1 MQTDRKKPEV
11 TTAIILEKRVLR
23 KTDNKHPV
31 KLRVYYDDKSK
42 YYTVKGEAYTVDEFK
57 AVKNPDNRGENK
69 KKRKKLEAIENRA
82 IYIIDDVL
90 DEFSWESFER
100 EYLTH
105 KKKDKTLKGYFDEKQ
120 AELKSN
126 NKVKSESLYKT
137 TYKAFENWDSNI
149 SFAKITPANL
159 RKFENWML
167 EKGISYTTIGIYMR
181 NLRHIVNRAL
191 KDGVKNQYPFGK
203 ESDKYSIPQS
213 RTKKRALTIEEIE
226 LLFTYKPKNQKQR
239 KALNYWIFSY
249 LCNGMNIA
257 DIARL
262 KYKNIEG
269 ETFSFI
275 REKTR
280 NTSGQKPIVTV
291 YLWPKALEII
301 DEIGNLNKDPENYI
315 FPILDKGLTENQ
327 IHDRIHDHIREM
339 NKNMADIANEL
350 KIDKKITTYSA
361 RHSFGTILRL
371 SGAPFDFIGEAYGHQ
386 TLKNRVTS
394 NYLEPFGIEQYRLY
408 TSALIPEGVNN
419 N

>member
-1 MQTDRKKPEV
+1 MHTEKPEV
-11 TTAIILEKRVLR
+11 TTAIILEKRVTR
-23 KTDNKHPV
+23 KTDKRHPV
-31 KLRVYYDDKSK
+31 KLRVTYQRDRK
-42 YYTVKGEAYTVDEFK
+42 YYTIKGKAFTQTEFSNIMYPDSRG
-57 AVKNPDNRGENK
+57 KNKEI
-69 KKRKKLEAIENRA
+69 RKTLEAIENRA
-82 IYIIDDVL
+82 RKIIDEVL
-90 DEFSWESFER
+90 DEFSFELFEK

-120 AELKSN
+120 AELKAE

-137 TYKAFENWDSNI
+137 TYKALENWDSNI

-167 EKGISYTTIGIYMR
+167 EKGKSYTTIGIYIR
-181 NLRHIVNRAL
+181 NLRHIVNRAM
-191 KDGVKNQYPFGK
+191 KDGVKKQYPFGK

-239 KALNYWIFSY
+239 KALSYWIFSY

-301 DEIGNLNKDPENYI
+301 EEIGNLNKDPENYI

-339 NKNMADIANEL
+339 NKSMADIANEL

-371 SGAPFDFIGEAYGHQ
+371 SGAPFDFIGEAFGHQ

-394 NYLEPFGIEQYRLY
+394 NYLEPFGIEQYKQY
-408 TSALIPEGVNN
+408 TSVLIPEINKN
-419 N
+419 